1 MYWSA
6 TAGPGMAEGPADAER
21 IESKFAPVDEQQK
34 DENSI
39 YGCMRRAIWLRNA
52 NPELIRGHVAVMEEI
67 EDGDICAVSKTWEE
81 GTVYV
86 LMNLNETEEKVITV
100 PKDVYGYSGL
110 RGDYSVDGSRV
121 KLKGETLTLP
131 PYSIAVL
138 K

>member
-1 MYWSA
+1 M
-6 TAGPGMAEGPADAER
+6 
-21 IESKFAPVDEQQK
+21 
-34 DENSI
+34 
-39 YGCMRRAIWLRNA
+39 
-52 NPELIRGHVAVMEEI
+52 
-67 EDGDICAVSKTWEE
+67 
-81 GTVYV
+81 

>member
-1 MYWSA
+1 
-6 TAGPGMAEGPADAER
+6 
-21 IESKFAPVDEQQK
+21 
-34 DENSI
+34 
-39 YGCMRRAIWLRNA
+39 
-52 NPELIRGHVAVMEEI
+52 MEEI